1 MDNMQ
6 QPFPFHQHL
15 QLVAYLCWIPLLA
28 ISTESAPLAPECSPE
43 GHRILRNPY
52 RSTRFDSLELQ
63 RTAIQ
68 DLVCDHSLP
77 PAWYRFMIGN
87 RPAEMP
93 TRCVE
98 MNKCGTQ
105 APVWLSLKSESLPLP
120 GESKRLTACA
130 TWQVF
135 FGGTKDCCLF
145 RIPVAV
151 RNCGEFFVYLLQPTQ
166 GCMGYCAE
174 DKLTSLALQPAI
186 TPELVHGRVHLKC
199 SYSRPSAKPPLQYL
213 VVWSRLSTPGKK
225 EQIQRDTTPQSFSY
239 VEMNGRNLGL
249 GDTVFCT
256 VTAFSRDASEQQSLP
271 EESKGFYAG
280 IKFLPETL
288 QIAED
293 GKEHVLTILSTVPI
307 ACPGQDDPC
316 KITLQLST
324 EDLDS
329 QLPGPPNIALSA
341 CQVDLLRAPC
351 TESSCA
357 AAAVTVTAV
366 TDFAQDGNRVS
377 RIRAEPVGRR
387 DLLWRAYTP
396 KDVKVTVR
404 DLPTGNCYS
413 FTDPHIITFDGWRY
427 DNYKIGT
434 FLLCRSTSRAFEVHV
449 RQWDCGG
456 HRSATACN
464 CGVAAREGGDTVVL
478 DTCNGHF
485 RESRPQLAVKSTQAS
500 PHVKIL
506 KSYGGRKIT
515 ILFPSGAFVR
525 ADVSEWGMGL
535 TVRTPGSDFN
545 STRGLC
551 GLFDG
556 IGRNDLSDV
565 PEEDFIE
572 EWRIPPGKSLFD
584 KTPAPSERTQRKNY
598 CRCQK
603 ESTKSAPV
611 PNAFQ
616 TPFPPSSG
624 CHYDHMDYTS
634 AIPYLDVTSEFVTH
648 SETESTLRQD
658 EKPSANSFDQRHLRK
673 SVQKRGSPED
683 RLKPLAHNVSMTKN
697 SSINSTKGTENLR
710 RAKRQDYYEY
720 SSFHPLHGP
729 SQRDSE
735 SFAYFFPED
744 YFEGIRTKLPLAW
757 PTPNGLTATK
767 AREICHQVLANSTIG
782 LVCKGLL
789 GKQMDEAI
797 DICLLDLQLKDDVAW
812 VRALIALLENECERR
827 LLGNRMFHVGKQ
839 PSATQEK
846 ILTVLRCPAFCNGN
860 GQCTELGCQ
869 CFEDH
874 SSYDCSIAKKQA
886 LEITGLEN
894 GGLCDVRASD
904 CTRIRVFGLGFKES
918 PNLRCEV
925 TRLIRLDGEWISRE
939 QETTKADFLSSEAVD
954 CQIPLLNLTET
965 EAVHFVAGDE
975 PFARWQVKITND
987 GFQYSN
993 SRVLTLYD
1001 AVCQACQFHPT
1012 GLCKLKENTC
1022 NIDGLCYGEG
1032 ESSPTSPCLLCE
1044 PDISKFTWSI
1054 NENNLPPVFQAPS
1067 SQLLTFIGE
1076 NFVYQLI
1083 AADPEGSAVL
1093 FILEAGP
1100 QDARLSPA
1108 GLLIWKVDS
1117 EEMQTFEFT
1126 VADECNAQSRYSI
1139 EVGVKPCSCLNGG
1152 TCVTNIKFP
1161 PGLGEYLCLCPNGF
1175 DGEFCQE
1182 DINDC
1187 KSNPCGSGTCVDGVD
1202 SYFCKCPSGLG
1213 GLACQEDR
1221 NECEESLCFP
1231 GVSCMNTFGSYA
1243 CGICPSGMEGNG
1255 RICKSVLAA
1264 DVTKASSNE
1273 KGKGK
1278 GDLNKTE
1285 DKQLLQP
1292 LEAKD
1297 SPVIKD
1303 FNISDRQGHAAPL
1316 SHITTCANRPCF
1328 PGVLCFDRK
1337 PPYVGYVCG
1346 RCPAEFFGNG
1356 RICTKVPRPVSR
1368 SSQSHVD
1375 FDGRN
1380 IEDARDS
1387 HQEDILKT
1395 SRNIYSLLSQTQIP
1409 RQETT
1414 YFLERNPT
1422 VTNNPSLTMKRKTSQ
1437 AQTSSAKKNDM
1448 EFTAPEKQSFL
1459 ERRSDTRTF
1468 LLHEEPDP
1476 RATTASV
1483 TTHPPL
1489 HFKQHK
1495 PGTTGTVPSHR
1506 NTNASSRF
1514 SRLHAAQQT
1523 RSKYGYSPRKWPGR
1537 VAVLKAKPPQDFP
1550 TEQQRAS
1557 PLATHLTSPFHLIGS
1572 SLDAA
1577 SQSAIIPA
1585 GSAPWARLPAQTAA
1599 ARKAY
1604 NTAMDR
1610 VELPK
1615 PSGGTH
1621 QKVVCANTPCF
1632 TGVKCEPAEDGGF
1645 KCGSCPTGYRGD
1657 GITCEVQ
1664 CDPPCEHGGTCVSQ
1678 NTCSCAY
1685 GFVGPRCETMVCN
1698 RHCHNGG
1705 VCVSPDECKCRNGW
1719 SSPSCETAVCNPM
1732 CLNGGICV
1740 RPNTCTCPY
1749 GFYGPQC
1756 QRAVCIPPCKNG
1768 GHCVRTN
1775 VCSCTEG
1782 YTGRRCQKSVCDP
1795 MCMNGGKCIRPNVC
1809 DCPSGWRGKHCNRPV
1824 CLQKCLNGGECIG
1837 PNICECSGGW
1847 VGMLCQTPHCEQKCL
1862 FGSRC
1867 IRPNVCACR
1876 SGHTG
1881 SACEK
1886 KVKPQALHPGG
1897 LRAAVSLLHSFSTP
1911 VSDVHRQ
1918 PASSC

>member
-1 MDNMQ
+1 MQ
-6 QPFPFHQHL
+6 PPLPFHQHL
-15 QLVAYLCWIPLLA
+15 QLVAYLSWIPLLA
-28 ISTESAPLAPECSPE
+28 ISTESAPLAPECSPA
-43 GHRILRNPY
+43 GHRILRNPR
-52 RSTRFDSLELQ
+52 RSTKFDSLELQ
-63 RTAIQ
+63 GTATQ

-77 PAWYRFMIGN
+77 PAWYRFMIHN
-87 RPAEMP
+87 KPAEMP
-93 TRCVE
+93 TRCIE

-130 TWQVF
+130 TWQLF

-145 RIPVAV
+145 RIPIAI
-151 RNCGEFFVYLLQPTQ
+151 RNCGEFFVYFLQPTQ

-174 DKLTSLALQPAI
+174 DKLPSLALQPLI
-186 TPELVHGRVHLKC
+186 TPELVKGRVHLKC
-199 SYSRPSAKPPLQYL
+199 SYSLPSSKPELQYT
-213 VVWSRLSTPGKK
+213 VVWSRLSSPGQR
-225 EQIQRDTTPQSFSY
+225 EQIQRDITLKAFSY
-239 VEMNGRNLGL
+239 VEMNGVNLRL

-256 VTAFSRDASEQQSLP
+256 VTAFLRDSLEQQSLP
-271 EESKGFYAG
+271 EESQGFYAG
-280 IKFLPETL
+280 IKFVPESL

-307 ACPGQDDPC
+307 ACPGSDDSC
-316 KITLQLST
+316 KITLQLRT

-329 QLPGPPNIALSA
+329 PSAGPPDIALSA
-341 CQVDLLRAPC
+341 CQVDLPWAPC
-351 TESSCA
+351 SGSGCA
-357 AAAVTVTAV
+357 AAALRVTAV
-366 TDFAQDGNRVS
+366 MDFTQDGTRVT
-377 RIRAEPVGRR
+377 RITAEPLGPRG
-387 DLLWRAYTP
+387 LLWRDYTP
-396 KDVKVTVR
+396 QDVKVTVR

-413 FTDPHIITFDGWRY
+413 FTDPHIITFDGWHY

-434 FLLCRSTSRAFEVHV
+434 FLLCQSLSRAFEVHV

-456 HRSATACN
+456 RRSATACN

-478 DTCNGHF
+478 DTCSGHF
-485 RESRPQLAVKSTQAS
+485 QESRPQLVVKSTEAS
-500 PHVKIL
+500 PQVKIL

-545 STRGLC
+545 RTRGLC

-556 IGRNDLSDV
+556 IAPNDLSNV

-572 EWRIPPGKSLFD
+572 QWRLPPGKSLFD
-584 KTPAPSERTQRKNY
+584 KTPAPSEGKQRKNY

-603 ESTKSAPV
+603 ESNMSVPV
-611 PNAFQ
+611 MNKWNTFQ
-616 TPFPPSSG
+616 TPFPQSPG
-624 CHYDHMDYTS
+624 CHYDHVDYTS
-634 AIPYLDVTSEFVTH
+634 AIPYVDVTSEFFTH
-648 SETESTLRQD
+648 PETESASRKGGKL
-658 EKPSANSFDQRHLRK
+658 SAKSFYQRYRPK

-683 RLKPLAHNVSMTKN
+683 QIKLLVNNISMKSN
-697 SSINSTKGTENLR
+697 SSIGSTKATEDLQR
-710 RAKRQDYYEY
+710 VKRQGDYYEY
-720 SSFHPLHGP
+720 SSFHPLHGT
-729 SQRDSE
+729 SQKDSE

-744 YFEGIRTKLPLAW
+744 YFEGIRTKLPLSW
-757 PTPNGLTATK
+757 PTPSGLTITK
-767 AREICHQVLANSTIG
+767 AQEICHQILTNSTIG

-789 GKQMDEAI
+789 GKKMDEAI
-797 DICLLDLQLKDDVAW
+797 NICLLDLQLKEDVAW
-812 VRALIALLENECERR
+812 VKALIALLENECERR
-827 LLGNRMFHVGKQ
+827 VLGKRHEVFHGKH

-846 ILTVLRCPAFCNGN
+846 ILIALQCPDFCNSN
-860 GQCTELGCQ
+860 GQCSELGCQ

-874 SSYDCSIAKKQA
+874 SSHDCSIAKKQA
-886 LEITGLEN
+886 LEIRGLEN

-904 CTRIRVFGLGFKES
+904 CSRVRVFGLGFRES
-918 PNLRCEV
+918 PSLSCEV
-925 TRLIRLDGEWISRE
+925 TRLIHLSGEWISRE
-939 QETTKADFLSSEAVD
+939 QEHTKADFLSSEAVD
-954 CQIPLLNLTET
+954 CQIPLLSITET

-1001 AVCQACQFHPT
+1001 AVCQECQSQPT

-1044 PDISKFTWSI
+1044 PDVSKFTWSI

-1083 AADPEGSAVL
+1083 AVDPEGSAVL

-1126 VADECNAQSRYSI
+1126 VSDECNAQSRYSI

-1182 DINDC
+1182 DTKDC
-1187 KSNPCGSGTCVDGVD
+1187 KSSPCGSGTCVDSVD
-1202 SYFCKCPSGLG
+1202 GYFCKCPPGLG
-1213 GLACQEDR
+1213 GLTCQEDR

-1255 RICKSVLAA
+1255 KICKPVLAA
-1264 DVTKASSNE
+1264 DTTKALSTE
-1273 KGKGK
+1273 KGNDK

-1285 DKQLLQP
+1285 VKQLLQP
-1292 LEAKD
+1292 LEAKA
-1297 SPVIKD
+1297 SPLIKN
-1303 FNISDRQGHAAPL
+1303 FSISDRHGQAAPL
-1316 SHITTCANRPCF
+1316 SHIPTCAKRPCF
-1328 PGVLCFDRK
+1328 PGVLCLDRRA
-1337 PPYVGYVCG
+1337 PYVGYVCG
-1346 RCPAEFFGNG
+1346 RCPAGFFGNG

-1375 FDGRN
+1375 ILGRN
-1380 IEDARDS
+1380 TEVTRAS
-1387 HQEDILKT
+1387 HQEDVSKT
-1395 SRNIYSLLSQTQIP
+1395 SRNIYSLLSQTQTP
-1409 RQETT
+1409 RQEAT
-1414 YFLERNPT
+1414 YILERNPT
-1422 VTNNPSLTMKRKTSQ
+1422 LINTASFTVKRKTSL
-1437 AQTSSAKKNDM
+1437 AYTSSAKTPDT
-1448 EFTAPEKQSFL
+1448 ESTALENQSFL
-1459 ERRSDTRTF
+1459 EKRSDT
-1468 LLHEEPDP
+1468 LLQEEPGLRVTP
-1476 RATTASV
+1476 ASV
-1483 TTHPPL
+1483 TTHTSLPF
-1489 HFKQHK
+1489 FKQYK
-1495 PGTTGTVPSHR
+1495 PGATQAVPPHR
-1506 NTNASSRF
+1506 DTNPSSSFARP
-1514 SRLHAAQQT
+1514 HTIQQPHH
-1523 RSKYGYSPRKWPGR
+1523 RHGFGFSPRKWPGR
-1537 VAVLKAKPPQDFP
+1537 VSVSRIKPSPEFP
-1550 TEQQRAS
+1550 AEEQRAS
-1557 PLATHLTSPFHLIGS
+1557 SLARHLTSPFLLINSALG
-1572 SLDAA
+1572 AA
-1577 SQSAIIPA
+1577 HIPPGAAPPARIPA
-1585 GSAPWARLPAQTAA
+1585 P
-1599 ARKAY
+1599 
-1604 NTAMDR
+1604 NTAMDHG
-1610 VELPK
+1610 ELLK
-1615 PSGGTH
+1615 TSSGRH
-1621 QKVVCANTPCF
+1621 QEGVCGDVPCF
-1632 TGVKCEPAEDGGF
+1632 TGVQCEMGEAGGF
-1645 KCGSCPTGYRGD
+1645 KCGSCPPGYTGD

-1664 CDPPCEHGGTCVSQ
+1664 CDPPCEHGGTCLSQ
-1678 NTCSCAY
+1678 NTCTCPY
-1685 GFVGPRCETMVCN
+1685 GFLGPRCETMVCN

-1705 VCVSPDECKCRNGW
+1705 VCVSPDECKCRKGW
-1719 SSPSCETAVCNPM
+1719 SSPSCETAVCNPV

-1740 RPNTCTCPY
+1740 RPNMCTCPY

-1768 GHCVRTN
+1768 GHCVRSN

-1795 MCMNGGKCIRPNVC
+1795 MCMNGGKCVHPNIC
-1809 DCPSGWRGKHCNRPV
+1809 DCPSGWRGKHCNKPV

-1837 PNICECSGGW
+1837 PNICECSEGW
-1847 VGMLCQTPHCEQKCL
+1847 TGMLCQTPLCEQKCL

-1867 IRPNVCACR
+1867 IRANICA
-1876 SGHTG
+1876 
-1881 SACEK
+1881 
-1886 KVKPQALHPGG
+1886 
-1897 LRAAVSLLHSFSTP
+1897 
-1911 VSDVHRQ
+1911 
-1918 PASSC
+1918 